1 LLLLGFT
8 LISIKNIEA
17 QNLELIGSENPIKI
31 TGGISTSQVLYT
43 ASGIDARRDPYNYF
57 FSGNMNFNIY
67 GWNVPLSFTYS
78 NQNSTFQQ
86 PFNQYGLHPSYKW
99 VTGHMGYVSMSFS
112 PYTLSGHLFQ
122 GVGVDLTPE
131 GKFKFSA
138 MYGRLQKA
146 VEMDS
151 LSEET
156 VIPYFKRMGYG
167 FKATYGDGSDYI
179 SVILFGAKDD
189 VNSISYV
196 PEEEG
201 VLPEENLVMSV
212 SGGKSLFGKV
222 AFNIEFA
229 SSGLTRDVRAQKTTL
244 VKENLFNYAGD
255 VFTPKTTSNYY
266 NAIKSTLTYKED
278 IYSLGIGY
286 ERIDPEYRTL
296 GAYYFNNDLENITA
310 NATIAFFSGKVN
322 VSVNVGKQRDNLE
335 KNKVS
340 TLSRWVGSTNIAYA
354 VNQKLNLSGS
364 YSNFQSYTNI
374 RSQFVDINQLTPYD
388 NLDTLN
394 FTQISQ
400 NANLNAG
407 YIISTNEERR
417 QNLNLNL
424 SFQDAADEQGG
435 IEQSSGSQ
443 FYSANASYNMNL
455 VPKNTNIT
463 VAFNYNKNKSGD
475 INSATLGPTL
485 AVSKSFLQKKVK
497 AIFSSSMNNSYS
509 NNVRLNQ
516 VMNFRLT
523 GTYSIKKKHNINLSM
538 IMVNRNTSSVESA
551 TTDFTEFT
559 TTLGYNYN
567 F

>member
-1 LLLLGFT
+1 MLLLGFT
-8 LISIKNIEA
+8 LISIKNLEA
-17 QNLELIGSENPIKI
+17 QNLELIGSENPMKI

-57 FSGNMNFNIY
+57 FSGNMNFNLY

-86 PFNQYGLHPSYKW
+86 PFNQYGLHPTYKW
-99 VTGHMGYVSMSFS
+99 VTGHIGYVSMSFS

-122 GVGVDLTPE
+122 GVGVDLAPE

-151 LSEET
+151 LSKET
-156 VIPYFKRMGYG
+156 IIPYFKRMGYG
-167 FKATYGDGSDYI
+167 FKATYGDGSDFV

-189 VNSISYV
+189 VTSISYI

-201 VLPEENLVMSV
+201 VLPEENLVMSI
-212 SGGKSLFGKV
+212 SGGKSLFGKL
-222 AFNIEFA
+222 ALNAEFA

-255 VFTPKTTSNYY
+255 VFTPKTSSNYY
-266 NAIKSTLTYKED
+266 NALKSALTYKED
-278 IYSLGIGY
+278 LYSVGIGY

-310 NATIAFFSGKVN
+310 NVTTTFFSGKVN
-322 VSVNVGKQRDNLE
+322 VAVNVGKQRDNLE
-335 KNKVS
+335 KSKVS
-340 TLSRWVGSTNIAYA
+340 TLSRWVGAANIAYA
-354 VNQKLNLSGS
+354 ASQKLNISGS
-364 YSNFQSYTNI
+364 YSNFQSFTNI
-374 RSQFVDINQLTPYD
+374 RSQFVGINQLTPYD

-394 FTQISQ
+394 FIQISQ
-400 NANLNAG
+400 NANLNVG
-407 YIISTNEERR
+407 YIISTNEKRR
-417 QNLNLNL
+417 QNLNLNV
-424 SFQDAADEQGG
+424 SFQDATDEQGG
-435 IEQSSGSQ
+435 VEQSSGSQ
-443 FYSANASYNMNL
+443 FYSANASYNL
-455 VPKNTNIT
+455 SFVPQNTNIT
-463 VAFNYNKNKSGD
+463 VAFNYNKNKAGD

-485 AVSKSFLQKKVK
+485 AVSKSFFQKKLK
-497 AIFSSSMNNSYS
+497 TIFSSSMNNSYS
-509 NNVRLNQ
+509 NNVRLNR

-523 GTYSIKKKHNINLSM
+523 GTYSTKKKHNLNLSM

-559 TTLGYNYN
+559 TTLGYSYS